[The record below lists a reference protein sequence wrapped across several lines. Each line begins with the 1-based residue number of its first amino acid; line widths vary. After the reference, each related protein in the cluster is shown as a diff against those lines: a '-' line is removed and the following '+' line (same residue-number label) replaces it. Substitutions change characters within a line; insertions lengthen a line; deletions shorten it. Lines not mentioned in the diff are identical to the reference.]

1 MATAFVAIVKSKYW
15 GDYLL
20 HIRHVFDTYEKA
32 SQWKQDYENEVRKSY
47 GLIVHPPKS
56 GEEEVLDAYLEKKKK
71 VEIASK
77 FICCE
82 IHEFEIE

>member
-20 HIRHVFDTYEKA
+20 HIRHVFDSYEKA
-32 SQWKQDYENEVRKSY
+32 AKWKEDYEAEVRKSY
-47 GLIVHPPKS
+47 GLVLHPPKS
-56 GEEEVLDAYLEKKKK
+56 GTEEALDAYLVKKKK
-71 VEIASK
+71 VEVASK

-82 IHEFEIE
+82 ILEMEIE